1 MDTSAGMQQYGYL
14 VNSVTEEVK
23 VIENR
28 TLPGIQNILL
38 PQPKP
43 KIDISPQSESALPI
57 INSVIATA
65 SSSLTSLHSVVSIS
79 KTELSNTNTYDIEF
93 VNKNNQLTKIVVNAA
108 PDAKPVVVDE
118 RPINPQFVTLP
129 PVVIAETIDTVTKT
143 SQVTYTSN

>member
-79 KTELSNTNTYDIEF
+79 KIELSNTNTYDIEF